1 MDARTCRDRRRT
13 DSHFRGEA
21 RSEPGRT
28 ASRRTASPGRRAES
42 DADREDQR
50 GNRLSVALADSGIIK
65 PKHPTFRRFGRQFQV
80 CVSSRQRE
88 KKRLRTIGRFQGVA
102 SVVTSCALC
111 ALCAN
116 RHVAGYA
123 CSSKV
128 SRRCD
133 ACKVSEKK
141 QARFVFTTIPRGAR
155 IEMGLRTQRAT
166 PVGVSTSAQRH
177 GPIPQRFPHTG
188 HPHTRFSA
196 HLHTPPHTTSPRQ
209 RMLSS
214 AAGDRSHRNTG
225 FRRDP

>member
-1 MDARTCRDRRRT
+1 M
-13 DSHFRGEA
+13 
-21 RSEPGRT
+21 
-28 ASRRTASPGRRAES
+28 
-42 DADREDQR
+42 
-50 GNRLSVALADSGIIK
+50 ALADSGIIK

-133 ACKVSEKK
+133 ACTYDLALGTRCRVKK
-141 QARFVFTTIPRGAR
+141 TKHASFSRQSPVEHGSRWDCGH
-155 IEMGLRTQRAT
+155 RAT

-188 HPHTRFSA
+188 HPHTFQRALTHTASHHESTTESA
-196 HLHTPPHTTSPRQ
+196 II
-209 RMLSS
+209 
-214 AAGDRSHRNTG
+214 
-225 FRRDP
+225 RRR

>member
-1 MDARTCRDRRRT
+1 M
-13 DSHFRGEA
+13 
-21 RSEPGRT
+21 
-28 ASRRTASPGRRAES
+28 
-42 DADREDQR
+42 
-50 GNRLSVALADSGIIK
+50 ALADSGIIK

-128 SRRCD
+128 SREGVTL
-133 ACKVSEKK
+133 ALLLALSL
-141 QARFVFTTIPRGAR
+141 ARGAVKKTKHASFSR
-155 IEMGLRTQRAT
+155 QSPVEHGSRWDCRDCGHRAT

-209 RMLSS
+209 RVLSS